1 MGIKYLILPI
11 LVTETEIKY
20 TCVKHKKNQSFRSLF
35 FLKKFRTKSK
45 EKELV
50 NKRMVI
56 K

>member
-11 LVTETEIKY
+11 LVTDTEIKY
-20 TCVKHKKNQSFRSLF
+20 ICVKHKKNQSFRLLF
-35 FLKKFRTKSK
+35 FLKIFRNKNK
-45 EKELV
+45 KKELV